1 MTTPTPQAFDPGYGE
16 DPWRGLAAAYPGTD
30 VYPAADF
37 RVEWGPIFH
46 RGRLDG
52 SARLLVIG
60 QDPAEHEAIARRIL
74 IGEAGQRVQ
83 GFLAKLGLTTSYVM
97 VNTYLYSVYGQT
109 AGNAHVHDA
118 AIAAYRNSWL
128 DALVLGQSV
137 QAVVAFG
144 TLADTAYHAWAATQ
158 PAAAAALAYQH
169 VMHPTAPISGS
180 GGDPVKYAE
189 LTKVDA
195 GRMEHRPA
203 GAARRRHA
211 RRHPRVA
218 VSVERHAA
226 ALRRRRDSRGRPA
239 RRRAGLDAVAR
250 ELGHPHRVVVR
261 REAGHDRGRRPD
273 RPAPVVVTGRR

>member
-30 VYPAADF
+30 VYPAAEF

-109 AGNAHVHDA
+109 AGNAHAHDP

-128 DALVLGQSV
+128 DALVLGQGV
-137 QAVVAFG
+137 QGVVAFG

-158 PAAAAALAYQH
+158 PAAAAALTYQH

-189 LTKVDA
+189 LTKAMLA
-195 GRMEHRPA
+195 GWNTALRALRDVVTPDGTRASLYLSSGTLRPSDDVEIPA
-203 GAARRRHA
+203 GDLPAGV
-211 RRHPRVA
+211 PRWMRSLENWA
-218 VSVERHAA
+218 TRTGSSSDAK
-226 ALRRRRDSRGRPA
+226 
-239 RRRAGLDAVAR
+239 RATI
-250 ELGHPHRVVVR
+250 EVVVPT
-261 REAGHDRGRRPD
+261 DLRPWS
-273 RPAPVVVTGRR
+273 

>member
-1 MTTPTPQAFDPGYGE
+1 MTTPVPQAFDPGYGD

-30 VYPAADF
+30 VYPADDF

-52 SARLLVIG
+52 SARVLVVG

-83 GFLAKLGLTTSYVM
+83 GFLAKLGLRTSYVM

-109 AGNAHVHDA
+109 AGNAHAHDPT
-118 AIAAYRNSWL
+118 IAAYRNSWL

-189 LTKVDA
+189 LTKAMLA
-195 GRMEHRPA
+195 GWNSALHALREVVTPDGTRASLYSSSGVLRPSDDVEIPA
-203 GAARRRHA
+203 GDL
-211 RRHPRVA
+211 P
-218 VSVERHAA
+218 
-226 ALRRRRDSRGRPA
+226 
-239 RRRAGLDAVAR
+239 AGLPEWMRSLENWATRTGSSSDAKRATI
-250 ELGHPHRVVVR
+250 EVVVPT
-261 REAGHDRGRRPD
+261 DLRPWS
-273 RPAPVVVTGRR
+273 

>member
-83 GFLAKLGLTTSYVM
+83 GFLAKLGLRTSYVM

-128 DALVLGQSV
+128 DALVLGRGV
-137 QAVVAFG
+137 QGVVAFG

-189 LTKVDA
+189 LTKAMLA
-195 GRMEHRPA
+195 GWNTALRALRDVVTPDGTRASLYLSSGTLRPSDDVEIPA
-203 GAARRRHA
+203 GD
-211 RRHPRVA
+211 
-218 VSVERHAA
+218 
-226 ALRRRRDSRGRPA
+226 LPA
-239 RRRAGLDAVAR
+239 GVPGWMRSLENWATRTGSSSDAKRATI
-250 ELGHPHRVVVR
+250 EVVVPT
-261 REAGHDRGRRPD
+261 DLRPWS
-273 RPAPVVVTGRR
+273 